1 MTNSL
6 VFFNRCFDKKR
17 LKNFILWFFYKYGT
31 YETVQLIENLK
42 KIGFQYATDAGISI
56 GIDDLKIPRIKS
68 KAVHLTEKKIQAV
81 EINYLKGNVSEIER
95 QQQFI
100 EEWNFVS
107 DTLKNNVIQF
117 FKTTDIFNPIYMM
130 AFSGARGN
138 ISQVRQLIGMR
149 GLMVDP
155 QGQLL
160 DFPIRSNFREGL
172 NLTEYIISCYGARKG
187 VVDTALRTATSGY
200 LTRRLVDVAQQ
211 VIIGQRDCGTSRG
224 IRFKNLLDG
233 SKTLLT
239 LRDRLIG
246 RILLKDVLKVNPL
259 TNKTY
264 KLGVKNQEI
273 SSQLAFKLS
282 HLPNPVFLRSPLTC
296 RSKNALCQMCYG
308 WSLAHS
314 TIVSIGEAVGV
325 LAAQSIGE
333 PGTQLTMRTFH
344 TGGVF
349 TGSFID
355 RIFAPFD
362 GIVEYLDPF
371 QGLLIRN
378 LNGQIGFL
386 TKTEGRLHVKKKD
399 LTVIN
404 LNSKKHGIHD
414 LSLSAQYK
422 SSLINKKVENFLLKI
437 RRLEL
442 RMKNNKKFSTS
453 CLIFNIPL
461 FTTLLIRHGNYV
473 CEKNLIAELSSTS
486 FLTNQRQETE
496 RDIFSP
502 VSGQIFFDD
511 LVLIEKIT
519 RDGNLQR
526 LTYGLGSIWVIA
538 GAVWKNVCDQNNI
551 PLHGDIIENCSTIQK
566 FKILIEQSYYLDL
579 KLSNLMQKFRLFK
592 FNFFSTNRLT
602 RDPKIASLNNFIF
615 RRDFLYLNFQKIYYR
630 SSQYFV
636 FLNSKKQFLIQKK
649 FRLIHFLSDHSE
661 FMRNSH
667 FNRDQYNQKIGLHF
681 SFNQKIRPFY
691 SKILNT
697 KSNLS
702 LFLAFSAH
710 FVSINIRQKFLLNF
724 HGFDKIDSKLKR
736 PVFSRKDYPHSLQ
749 GVESNVFWLNFI
761 EPLNLKKT
769 NFHEHCNWFFYKKIK
784 TNKNNDFELPCK
796 KKINV
801 RLKKAKFISG
811 FSNNNIFKVF
821 FNINQGLNQT
831 IFLSLLE
838 LKVSNLYNRLYWIS
852 HYQSFFL
859 QFNRQGNLK
868 FYLLSSWAIDQ
879 DFLYETSVINN
890 RFSQKI
896 NWYSLSDFEKKLNWY
911 IKSYSS
917 KKLYRIKKYK
927 KPLLFDKYKNKKL
940 LSDKKPLVGYIIQNI
955 YKAFCQETQKSFNLT
970 AGFKAQIKINTIPG
984 FYSGNYQNTKEKIE
998 KIKFDRSLFFQKTFD
1013 YLDKQKIRKFSINK
1027 TQTFLSW
1034 PYAAKV
1040 VNLLS
1045 NFNFV
1050 LKKGSMA
1057 IDGVLFDNHEII
1069 IDFIHLEELNF
1080 LKYNLEN
1087 LSKYTHIININK
1099 RFLTTSNN
1107 SKKLILFQKTQISAH
1122 EKLLLLKKRLLNH
1135 NSSRQKTFD
1144 LLEFNANRYYSNFF
1158 KRTLLKPKISHN
1170 SFYAF
1175 DQIQPI
1181 ENRLF
1186 QRISLISQIRI
1197 KTTISSSRYI
1207 FLSSYSPIY
1216 KSAEIVF
1223 NFRDLNLCKKY
1234 KKLDFKYFMI
1244 ISNLSSKPSHLS
1256 SIKKLDFQKID
1267 SKVLKK
1273 SKAFQ
1278 IFYSQLEAPSLKN
1291 FLLIKTFVNLINGEI
1306 VSVTAKKEKKTFV
1319 ALTHSDL
1326 ESVSLNQSSHLS
1338 KTTHFQIGKFIR
1350 FGEQLENEQL
1360 ITESGQIIYKD
1371 KDKLIMRKAVPFLI
1385 TARSFLNVSPN
1396 EIIEKNARL
1405 FTLFYHQIKTGDI
1418 IQGIP
1423 KIEELFEARV
1433 TREGMPLLT
1442 NLHIQ
1447 LKQLFNQYNTN
1458 NCIFEAT
1465 QKSFEK
1471 IQQIILDEIQKIYC
1485 SQGIS
1490 ISDKHLE
1497 IIIRQMTSKVQI
1509 LEGGQ
1514 TGLLA
1519 GELIEFDWIRLI
1531 HQKLVNEDICYE
1543 PIILGI
1549 TKSCLET
1556 ESFISAASFQETT
1569 RILSRAAIQNKVDFV
1584 RGLKQNVILGNLVPA
1599 GTGFLPFS

>member
-6 VFFNRCFDKKR
+6 LFFNRCFDKKR
-17 LKNFILWFFYKYGT
+17 LKNFILWFFNKYGT
-31 YETVQLIENLK
+31 HETIQLIENLK

-68 KAVHLTEKKIQAV
+68 KAVHITEQKIQAV

-107 DTLKNNVIQF
+107 ETLKNNVIQF
-117 FKTTDIFNPIYMM
+117 FKTTDIFNPIYMI

-155 QGQLL
+155 QGRLL

-239 LRDRLIG
+239 IRDRLIG
-246 RILLKDVLKVNPL
+246 RILLKDVLMVNPL
-259 TNKTY
+259 TSKKY

-282 HLPNPVFLRSPLTC
+282 QLPNPVFLRSPLTC
-296 RSKNALCQMCYG
+296 HSKNALCQMCYG

-344 TGGVF
+344 TGGIF

-362 GIVEYLDPF
+362 GIIEYLDPF
-371 QGLLIRN
+371 QGLLVRT

-386 TKTEGRLHVKKKD
+386 TKTEGRVQVKRKD
-399 LTVIN
+399 LTAIN
-404 LNSKKHGIHD
+404 LDSKKQDIHD
-414 LSLSAQYK
+414 LSLSAQFK
-422 SSLINKKVENFLLKI
+422 SRLINKKFSSFLLKMQQ
-437 RRLEL
+437 LEVM
-442 RMKNNKKFSTS
+442 MKNNKNFSTS
-453 CLIFNIPL
+453 CLIFSIPL
-461 FTTLLIRHGNYV
+461 FTTLLIRHGNFV
-473 CEKNLIAELSSTS
+473 LEKNLIAELSSTS

-496 RDIFSP
+496 QDIFSP
-502 VSGQIFFDD
+502 ISGQIFFDD

-538 GAVWKNVCDQNNI
+538 GTVWKNVYDQNSI
-551 PLHGDIIENCSTIQK
+551 PVHGDIIEYSSTIQK
-566 FKILIEQSYYLDL
+566 FRILIEPPYYLDL
-579 KLSNLMQKFRLFK
+579 KLSNVLQKSRPFK
-592 FNFFSTNRLT
+592 SGFFSNNQLT
-602 RDPKIASLNNFIF
+602 FGQKLESLNNFVF
-615 RRDFLYLNFQKIYYR
+615 RRDFFYLDFQKIYYR
-630 SSQYFV
+630 SSQYFI
-636 FLNSKKQFLIQKK
+636 FFNTKNSFLIKK
-649 FRLIHFLSDHSE
+649 RVRLTHFLSDNLE
-661 FMRNSH
+661 FIRKIH
-667 FNRDQYNQKIGLHF
+667 CDLDQYNQKIGLHF

-691 SKILNT
+691 SKNLSI
-697 KSNLS
+697 KPNLS
-702 LFLAFSAH
+702 LFSAN
-710 FVSINIRQKFLLNF
+710 FASIPVSQKFLLNF
-724 HGFDKIDSKLKR
+724 EAFDKIQSKLR
-736 PVFSRKDYPHSLQ
+736 QPIFSRKDYLDLLL
-749 GVESNVFWLNFI
+749 GLESNAFWVNFI
-761 EPLNLKKT
+761 EPLTLKETDFWK
-769 NFHEHCNWFFYKKIK
+769 HGNWVFYAKE
-784 TNKNNDFELPCK
+784 NKSDNFELPSK
-796 KKINV
+796 KKITT
-801 RLKKAKFISG
+801 RLKKLKVVAS
-811 FSNNNIFKVF
+811 FSDNNIFKNF
-821 FNINQGLNQT
+821 FNITLGFNQT
-831 IFLSLLE
+831 SFSSL
-838 LKVSNLYNRLYWIS
+838 SNLIIKLSNFYTRLYWVS
-852 HYQSFFL
+852 NFQSFFL
-859 QFNRQGNLK
+859 QINRQGTLK
-868 FYLLSSWAIDQ
+868 FYLLNSWSIDQ
-879 DFLYETSVINN
+879 ESLYKKSVINSLFN
-890 RFSQKI
+890 RKI
-896 NWYSLSDFEKKLNWY
+896 NEYSLFDVDTKLNWS
-911 IKSYSS
+911 IESYNFF
-917 KKLYRIKKYK
+917 KLYRIKKYK
-927 KPLLFDKYKNKKL
+927 KPLLFDKSKSKKL
-940 LSDKKPLVGYIIQNI
+940 LSYQKPLIAYIIQKI
-955 YKAFCQETQKSFNLT
+955 YRTLYKEKQKGLNLT
-970 AGFKAQIKINTIPG
+970 VGFKTQIKINIIPG
-984 FYSGNYQNTKEKIE
+984 FNSIKDQDTTNESK
-998 KIKFDRSLFFQKTFD
+998 KIKPAQFRLFQKTLA
-1013 YLDKQKIRKFSINK
+1013 YLDLKKARKFSICKN
-1027 TQTFLSW
+1027 QTFLSW
-1034 PYAAKV
+1034 PYHTKFL
-1040 VNLLS
+1040 NLLS
-1045 NFNFV
+1045 NFN
-1050 LKKGSMA
+1050 LILQRGSMA
-1057 IDGVLFDNHEII
+1057 IDGVVFDNHEII
-1069 IDFIHLEELNF
+1069 MDFIYLEKSIF

-1087 LSKYTHIININK
+1087 LSKYTHISNVNK
-1099 RFLTTSNN
+1099 RFLTTSNH
-1107 SKKLILFQKTQISAH
+1107 STKLILFQKNQINANR
-1122 EKLLLLKKRLLNH
+1122 KKLLLKKRLLSHFSKN
-1135 NSSRQKTFD
+1135 KTIS
-1144 LLEFNANRYYSNFF
+1144 LLGFNALRYYSNFF
-1158 KRTLLKPKISHN
+1158 KRTLLKPKLFRNNFHV
-1170 SFYAF
+1170 F
-1175 DQIQPI
+1175 DQIPPFK
-1181 ENRLF
+1181 NRLF
-1186 QRISLISQIRI
+1186 QKISLISRIQI
-1197 KTTISSSRYI
+1197 KTIISSYRYI
-1207 FLSSYSPIY
+1207 FLSSYSPLY

-1223 NFRDLNLCKKY
+1223 NFRHLNIWQKY
-1234 KKLDFKYFMI
+1234 KKLDFKYFTV
-1244 ISNLSSKPSHLS
+1244 ISHFSSKQSHVS
-1256 SIKKLDFQKID
+1256 SIKKFDFQKLD
-1267 SKVLKK
+1267 SKLLKE
-1273 SKAFQ
+1273 SKTFQ
-1278 IFYSQLEAPSLKN
+1278 IFYSWFETPSVKN
-1291 FLLIKTFVNLINGEI
+1291 FFLIKTFVNLIDGEM
-1306 VSVTAKKEKKTFV
+1306 VSVTATEEKTTFV
-1319 ALTHSDL
+1319 ALTPSDL
-1326 ESVSLNQSSHLS
+1326 ESVLLDQSSNLR
-1338 KTTHFQIGKFIR
+1338 KTTNFPIGKLIR
-1350 FGEQLENEQL
+1350 FGDQLENENL
-1360 ITESGQIIYKD
+1360 VTESGQIIYKD
-1371 KDKLIMRKAVPFLI
+1371 KDKFIIRKAVPFLI

-1396 EIIEKNARL
+1396 EVIEKNARL

-1447 LKQLFNQYNTN
+1447 LKHLFNQYNIN

-1471 IQQIILDEIQKIYC
+1471 IQQIIVDEIQKIYC

-1490 ISDKHLE
+1490 IADKHLE
-1497 IIIRQMTSKVQI
+1497 IIVRQMTSKVQI

-1519 GELIEFDWIRLI
+1519 GELIEFDWLRLI

-1569 RILSRAAIQNKVDFV
+1569 RILSKAAIQNKVDFV